1 MKKYIIFAGV
11 NGAGKSS
18 LYNNLLINAPGEN
31 LGQRINTDEI
41 VKEIGDWKRETDQMK
56 AGRIAVSKIKS
67 FLENGISFN
76 QETTLSGNFIIKTI
90 QKAKDK
96 SYKIELHFVSVDT
109 VEIAKERVRKRVE
122 NGGHGIPDT
131 DIERRFIE
139 SRENLEKIIEL
150 CDEVTIY
157 DNTILLEAKV
167 FIQKG
172 NVLYVAS
179 DYPKWLEKLLNNLK
193 EKYNHKQQSNKL

>member
-1 MKKYIIFAGV
+1 MGTKKYILFAGV

-18 LYNNLLINAPGEN
+18 LYNNLLINMPNEE

-41 VKEIGDWKRETDQMK
+41 VKEIGDWKRDTDQMK

-76 QETTLSGNFIIKTI
+76 QETTLSGNSILRTIK
-90 QKAKDK
+90 KAKGK
-96 SYKIELHFVSVDT
+96 GYKVELHFVSVDT
-109 VEIAKERVRKRVE
+109 PEIAKERVRIRVK
-122 NGGHGIPDT
+122 NGGHGIPDA
-131 DIERRFIE
+131 DVERRFVE
-139 SRENLEKIIEL
+139 SRENLKEIIGF

-167 FIQKG
+167 FIKNG
-172 NVLYVAS
+172 KILYVDS
-179 DYPKWLEKLLNNLK
+179 NYPKWLEGILDKLK
-193 EKYNHKQQSNKL
+193 EKSGE